1 MLKYGEVNPLAVH
14 GLRLTEIC
22 PLHFCTVDFDLRT
35 GEKNISDWIY
45 ENLSGRFWIGN
56 YCHMTAGGSIT
67 LVERVGFEIPAE
79 ATYFA
84 MFLDKINKNI
94 GW

>member
-22 PLHFCTVDFDLRT
+22 
-35 GEKNISDWIY
+35 
-45 ENLSGRFWIGN
+45 
-56 YCHMTAGGSIT
+56 GSIT